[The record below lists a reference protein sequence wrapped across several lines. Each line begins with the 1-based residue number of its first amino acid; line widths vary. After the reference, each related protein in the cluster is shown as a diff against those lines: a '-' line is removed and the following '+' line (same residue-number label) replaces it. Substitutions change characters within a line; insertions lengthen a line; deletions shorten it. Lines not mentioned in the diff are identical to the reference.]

1 MAAEV
6 AAATAAT
13 ADAAAVAV
21 GTTVAGRACFPGDVL
36 SEVDAFERVVL
47 GPGVARE
54 DTSLVATRVGVVR
67 WEEAQCLLWVESDL
81 KRYWPGLGDHVI
93 GIVADK
99 GAEDYKLD
107 IGAAS
112 KALLPVLAFDGASKR
127 NRPHLAVGA
136 LVYARV
142 VLANRDME
150 PEVTCAAPPGVNARD
165 WVTKESVFGELS
177 GGHVFDCPQSLCR
190 QLMSTESP
198 VLEALGSV
206 APFEIAVGTN
216 GRVWIDSKEET
227 TIVLAQTAILQS
239 QSHASRDHSAMVQ
252 QIGRRFDLT

>member
-1 MAAEV
+1 MA
-6 AAATAAT
+6 
-13 ADAAAVAV
+13 AAAVS
-21 GTTVAGRACFPGDVL
+21 TSLAGRACFPGDVL

-67 WEEAQCLLWVESDL
+67 WERAECLLWVESDL

-93 GIVADK
+93 GIVTDK

-107 IGAAS
+107 IGASS

-142 VLANRDME
+142 VLANKDME

-177 GGHVFDCPQSLCR
+177 GGHDSLSR
-190 QLMSTESP
+190 
-198 VLEALGSV
+198 
-206 APFEIAVGTN
+206 
-216 GRVWIDSKEET
+216 
-227 TIVLAQTAILQS
+227 LQRPHGFATRS
-239 QSHASRDHSAMVQ
+239 NELASRKP
-252 QIGRRFDLT
+252 GRISRVSWRSCSRKTHILT